1 MAARANMLNTRTVNY
16 MDLIGNGRVHRAPQY
31 QRDYAWTRE
40 QWEDLW
46 NDIVELRGARG
57 NRRRAG
63 EDRHYL
69 GALVVE
75 AKSDREFLVF
85 DGQQRLAT
93 LSVLSLAIIAKLD
106 AVADAGCEPEANRE
120 RSKELRNRFVGEK
133 DPASLIESSRLF
145 LNHADDGF
153 YQDVLVQL
161 RTPPNPRGLP
171 ASNRQLWDAFEYFRE
186 RLAKLPDDESKD
198 GRALAEILSETV
210 ARGLLFILITVD
222 DDLNAFTVFETLNA
236 RGLELTTTDLLK
248 NYLFSKMRAKSD
260 LDMLQRRWSKLIDVV
275 EAPRFPDFLRYHLLC
290 AHPQVRR
297 RRMFK
302 LVRDKIA
309 APPHVLTLM
318 DAIEPRAEV
327 FSALLDSRHQYWIDM
342 PDAKP
347 HVADLSLFGA
357 RQMMPLLLAAWE
369 PLHDDFVRLLK
380 LIATMTFRYSVVS
393 RLHGARLEPAYHKAA
408 KAVADGD
415 VRTVRGVFE
424 VLESIYVDDAR
435 VEADF
440 SMLVVPR
447 SRKKLAKYVLA
458 RLESDLPGHSCDPE
472 SDAGTIEHILPESPA
487 ADWDDSFPRRARDAA
502 TWRLGNLTLLEASAN
517 RDVGNAAYAEKIPVY
532 TQSRYALTK
541 AISEIAPEEWTPELV
556 DERQRRMAKRA
567 VHVWRADFA

>member
-1 MAARANMLNTRTVNY
+1 MLNTRTINY
-16 MDLIGNGRVHRAPQY
+16 LELIGNGRVYYVPQY
-31 QRDYAWTRE
+31 QRNYSWMRE

-46 NDIVELRGARG
+46 NDIVELRRARG
-57 NRRRAG
+57 DRRRVG

-75 AKSDREFLVF
+75 AKSDRGFLVI

-106 AVADAGCEPEANRE
+106 ALAEEGQEPEANRE

-133 DPASLIESSRLF
+133 DPASLAERSRLF

-153 YQDVLVQL
+153 YQDFLVQL
-161 RTPPNPRGLP
+161 RKPPNPQGLP
-171 ASNRQLWDAFEYFRE
+171 ASNAQLWSAFKYFRE
-186 RLAKLPDDESKD
+186 RLDKLPDDESKD

-236 RGLELTTTDLLK
+236 RGLELTATDLLK
-248 NYLFSKMRAKSD
+248 NYLFSRVRAKSD
-260 LDMLQRRWSKLIDVV
+260 LDMLQRRWSRLIDVV

-290 AHPQVRR
+290 SRPQVRR

-302 LVRDKIA
+302 LVRDEIA
-309 APPHVLTLM
+309 APAAVLTLM
-318 DAIEPRAEV
+318 DDIEPRAEV
-327 FSALLDSRHQYWIDM
+327 FSALLDSRHQYWIEM
-342 PDAKP
+342 PDAKQ
-347 HVADLSLFGA
+347 HVNELSLFRA

-369 PLHDDFVRLLK
+369 PLRDDFARLLK
-380 LIATMTFRYSVVS
+380 LIATMTLRYSIVS
-393 RLHGARLEPAYHKAA
+393 RLPAPRLERAYHKAA
-408 KAVADGD
+408 KAVGVGE

-424 VLESIYVDDAR
+424 ILESIYVDDAR

-447 SRKKLAKYVLA
+447 SRKKLAKYLLA
-458 RLESDLPGHSCDPE
+458 RLESDLSGRPCHPE
-472 SDAGTIEHILPESPA
+472 SDPGTIEHVLPERPV
-487 ADWDDSFPRRARDAA
+487 ADWEDSFPRRAQDAA
-502 TWRLGNLTLLEASAN
+502 TWRLGNLTLLEQGAN
-517 RDVGNAAYAEKIPVY
+517 RDVGNAPYPEKIPVY
-532 TQSRYALTK
+532 GQSRYALTR
-541 AISEIAPEEWTPELV
+541 AIPKIAPEEWTPELV